1 MPDSPKTSAS
11 ELNIPSR
18 SIDYDDEGPT
28 TKYPRRTPCSD
39 LLNVSL
45 SAADVPTSSDA
56 GYETPGFDNRP
67 HAFVV
72 KRNFLRVTCAVCEKT
87 INFSVMAAKC
97 RRCKG
102 SFHEGCRMKAE
113 LPCIARKETPKSQ
126 SSKGRRLRLGDFCPD
141 SRPMVP
147 PLIAYCT
154 LHLDRNPSSDNP
166 YNGEG
171 VKSEMEDILRIFQKT
186 RAFPKLDRYSHHSVA
201 GAIKMF
207 LSQIREP
214 VIPSTYTKQFF
225 IAAKCG
231 KADQLEKMVRD
242 LPTAHMDTLA
252 CVCRHWNKYS
262 NSCSDDLISTI
273 LAPYVF
279 RTDAASELSTPCL
292 ALKALIELPNS
303 FWSGII
309 NFDAL
314 SSEAS
319 RCNTP
324 ISRNPSNASTSSM
337 LSITKQRPEL
347 RITRSRMSIISQT
360 STTDSGEGADD

>member
-1 MPDSPKTSAS
+1 MPDSAKTSTS
-11 ELNIPSR
+11 ELNIPNR
-18 SIDYDDEGPT
+18 SVNYDDEGPT

-45 SAADVPTSSDA
+45 RGADVPTSSNA

-67 HAFVV
+67 HTFVV
-72 KRNFLRVTCAVCEKT
+72 KRNFLRIICAVCEKT

-97 RRCKG
+97 QRCKG
-102 SFHEGCRMKAE
+102 SFHEGCRIKAE

-126 SSKGRRLRLGDFCPD
+126 ASKGRRLRLGDYCPD

-186 RAFPKLDRYSHHSVA
+186 RAFPKLDS
-201 GAIKMF
+201 
-207 LSQIREP
+207 
-214 VIPSTYTKQFF
+214 
-225 IAAKCG
+225 AAKCG
-231 KADQLEKMVRD
+231 KDDQLEKMVRD

-252 CVCRHWNKYS
+252 CICRHWSKYS
-262 NSCSDDLISTI
+262 NSYSDDSIST
-273 LAPYVF
+273 LLGPYVF
-279 RTDAASELSTPCL
+279 RTDAGSEQSTPCL

-309 NFDAL
+309 NCDAL

-324 ISRNPSNASTSSM
+324 IRRNPSNVSTSSM